1 MTTKPT
7 LLLVAGDGNVL
18 SEMAA
23 ALRDDFDVLTAMDRV
38 SAEAVFRSSRPALTL
53 VDIDYPPGP
62 PQASESLGLI
72 NDMITLDRLAKVI
85 ALSEKGESA
94 TGVGTTSP
102 PGPCEVMRKPA
113 RMEELRLLVQR
124 RLGGREPEGADLQQ
138 KAEPFTLEGM
148 FGASHAMQEVFRSI
162 RKVAVTDA
170 SVLLYGES
178 GSGKS
183 AAAHAIHRLSARK
196 DGPFVRIN
204 CGAMRYDVL
213 ESEMFGHEPAGGTAG
228 ATSMPGRFQ
237 EAIGGTLFISEI
249 DELPIPLQGRLVDLL
264 CEHQVGLA
272 DYREPAKTNLR
283 VIASSCSDL
292 IKAVGDRKF
301 RPDLYYLL
309 AVVVIRV
316 PPLRSREKDVL
327 MLAEMFLDRFAKR
340 YGKAKLALSVDA
352 IKALEDHS
360 WPGNVRELESR
371 IRRGVIMAE
380 GGVVR
385 ASDLELPAAETPSL
399 PHTLKDARRALER
412 EMIMQMLEKHGGNIS
427 AAASDLRVSRA
438 TFYNIMARLGIQRKR
453 VLKSTGSGQIL
464 NHDE

>member
-23 ALRDDFDVLTAMDRV
+23 ALRDDFDVLTAMDRA

-62 PQASESLGLI
+62 PQASERLGLI

-94 TGVGTTSP
+94 TGMGTTSP

-148 FGASHAMQEVFRSI
+148 FGASHAMQEIFRSI

-213 ESEMFGHEPAGGTAG
+213 ESEMF
-228 ATSMPGRFQ
+228 
-237 EAIGGTLFISEI
+237 
-249 DELPIPLQGRLVDLL
+249 
-264 CEHQVGLA
+264 
-272 DYREPAKTNLR
+272 
-283 VIASSCSDL
+283 
-292 IKAVGDRKF
+292 
-301 RPDLYYLL
+301 
-309 AVVVIRV
+309 
-316 PPLRSREKDVL
+316 
-327 MLAEMFLDRFAKR
+327 
-340 YGKAKLALSVDA
+340 
-352 IKALEDHS
+352 
-360 WPGNVRELESR
+360 
-371 IRRGVIMAE
+371 
-380 GGVVR
+380 
-385 ASDLELPAAETPSL
+385 
-399 PHTLKDARRALER
+399 
-412 EMIMQMLEKHGGNIS
+412 
-427 AAASDLRVSRA
+427 
-438 TFYNIMARLGIQRKR
+438 
-453 VLKSTGSGQIL
+453 
-464 NHDE
+464 

>member
-1 MTTKPT
+1 MTSKPT

-23 ALRDDFDVLTAMDRV
+23 ALRDDFDVLTAMDRA

-53 VDIDYPPGP
+53 VDIDTPPGR
-62 PQASESLGLI
+62 PQTSESLGLI

-85 ALSEKGESA
+85 VLSEKGESA
-94 TGVGTTSP
+94 TGVGSTIQ
-102 PGPCEVMRKPA
+102 PGSCEVMRKPA

-124 RLGGREPEGADLQQ
+124 RLAGRELERADLQH
-138 KAEPFTLEGM
+138 KPEPFTLEGM

-183 AAAHAIHRLSARK
+183 AAAQAIHRLSARK

-213 ESEMFGHEPAGGTAG
+213 ESEVIGHEPAGGTVG
-228 ATSMPGRFQ
+228 ATSMHGRFQ
-237 EAIGGTLFISEI
+237 EAISGTLFISEI

-272 DYREPAKTNLR
+272 DYRESAKTDLR
-283 VIASSCSDL
+283 VIASSCTDL
-292 IKAVGDRKF
+292 MKAVGERKF

-340 YGKAKLALSVDA
+340 YGKTNLAFGEDA
-352 IKALEDHS
+352 IKALEDHA

-371 IRRGVIMAE
+371 VRRGVIMAE

-385 ASDLELPAAETPSL
+385 ASDLELPAVETPCL

-412 EMIMQMLEKHGGNIS
+412 EMILQMLEKHGGNIS

-453 VLKSTGSGQIL
+453 VLKSTSSGQIL